1 MSDGR
6 RNDAPRSVDEALRRS
21 ASHARKAMAE
31 ALLAAHALLDA
42 VAIAATGRAASAAAE
57 DEDEESAAAALGKL
71 ARRIESTADTLRG
84 GEPDVPEA
92 WARAVLGALDG
103 EIARWEKRSQDDRD
117 ARAVL
122 RAFLGLREIL
132 WEFGLRDD
140 EQSQTRSA
148 ERARTHAAGDDEA
161 EEHETTGARFAMAST
176 QRRRAGRARVQR
188 IDVDG

>member
-1 MSDGR
+1 MSDDR
-6 RNDAPRSVDEALRRS
+6 RDHAPRSVDEALRRS

-42 VAIAATGRAASAAAE
+42 VAIAATGRAASAAA
-57 DEDEESAAAALGKL
+57 EDEESAAAALGKL

-132 WEFGLRDD
+132 WEFGLRVD

-148 ERARTHAAGDDEA
+148 ERARTHAADDDEA
-161 EEHETTGARFAMAST
+161 EEHETTGARAMAST